1 MTTVTAA
8 LLTWALHL
16 LVVALLCGPGV
27 WLTLRRA
34 AVVPAGAPA
43 PVADR
48 PEDHRD
54 PASPARLLLAVAGA
68 HGAVLVLTTLPRV
81 GPFESLDRNW
91 QGQLLALAFAAGLLL
106 AWPRLTPEGVGLT
119 RPKPGSWTLVAGGAL
134 GALVVQ
140 YAVGGMGPSAEPTAE
155 AFVNSA
161 VMPGLWEEFLF
172 RGILFSL
179 VLQALPAR
187 RRIAGISAT
196 WAMLITSLL
205 FALGHGLVVDPVD
218 GLTVQLGYVLSTL
231 VAGIFFVWV
240 RERTGSLLPAIVLH
254 NLINLA
260 GLLVVGLQG

>member
-1 MTTVTAA
+1 
-8 LLTWALHL
+8 
-16 LVVALLCGPGV
+16 
-27 WLTLRRA
+27 
-34 AVVPAGAPA
+34 
-43 PVADR
+43 
-48 PEDHRD
+48 
-54 PASPARLLLAVAGA
+54 
-68 HGAVLVLTTLPRV
+68 
-81 GPFESLDRNW
+81 
-91 QGQLLALAFAAGLLL
+91 
-106 AWPRLTPEGVGLT
+106 
-119 RPKPGSWTLVAGGAL
+119 
-134 GALVVQ
+134 
-140 YAVGGMGPSAEPTAE
+140 MGPSAEPTAE
-155 AFVNSA
+155 AIVNSA

-172 RGILFSL
+172 RGILFCL